1 MIAQNLDSQAFLFHF
16 MYQQHIH
23 MYISIHTAKGS
34 YPQTQISYQQM
45 DNIFYT
51 SRQSYADAMGCF
63 CCCCFLQSF
72 DKFVNSLHKV
82 VKDSQ
87 IYQSSQII
95 DTKKMYKISNS
106 ELCII
111 RNHHSPSVL
120 DISSNK
126 STIQFCTTRRMTEI
140 TSNVL

>member
-1 MIAQNLDSQAFLFHF
+1 MIAQNLNSQAFLFHF
-16 MYQQHIH
+16 MYQRHIH
-23 MYISIHTAKGS
+23 MYVSIHTAKGS

-51 SRQSYADAMGCF
+51 SCQSYADAMGCF

-72 DKFVNSLHKV
+72 YKFVKTLHKMV
-82 VKDSQ
+82 RNYQ
-87 IYQSSQII
+87 IYQSSEILRKRIQ
-95 DTKKMYKISNS
+95 KISKT
-106 ELCII
+106 ELCIT

-120 DISSNK
+120 DKSSNK
-126 STIQFCTTRRMTEI
+126 GTIQFCTTRRMTEI

>member
-1 MIAQNLDSQAFLFHF
+1 

-23 MYISIHTAKGS
+23 MYVSIHTAKGS

-51 SRQSYADAMGCF
+51 SCQSYADAMGCF

-82 VKDSQ
+82 VRKYQ
-87 IYQSSQII
+87 IYQSSDINY
-95 DTKKMYKISNS
+95 TNYFVAFRPVFRS
-106 ELCII
+106 I
-111 RNHHSPSVL
+111 RNHLSTSFFGYKLQQKYVSVL
-120 DISSNK
+120 YYPKND
-126 STIQFCTTRRMTEI
+126 
-140 TSNVL
+140 